1 MIHIGLNDLHLS
13 LKLDFMFECLSNGIV
28 EYLVNKIK
36 RKGIKFG
43 IGGIARIGEGELT
56 ADIILK
62 EHIRLGSEMVI
73 LSRSFKKN
81 IENLE
86 YEINKLRNAIEKY
99 KNLSSDDLE
108 RNKIILR
115 EKVKEIRRKKENKN
129 V

>member
-1 MIHIGLNDLHLS
+1 
-13 LKLDFMFECLSNGIV
+13 
-28 EYLVNKIK
+28 
-36 RKGIKFG
+36 
-43 IGGIARIGEGELT
+43 
-56 ADIILK
+56 
-62 EHIRLGSEMVI
+62 MVI